1 MTLAAVDPFASY
13 ASTDLAADLSLYA
26 SSLSKYNSYN
36 SYNARAP
43 GLNAQTNDA
52 VTDAESQM
60 LLVVE
65 QECKQYNA
73 ELAAYF

>member
-1 MTLAAVDPFASY
+1 MRRLTACTHVGHIQ
-13 ASTDLAADLSLYA
+13 
-26 SSLSKYNSYN
+26 SKYN

-65 QECKQYNA
+65 QV
-73 ELAAYF
+73 AAAHIAVRRRRRRRRKV

>member
-1 MTLAAVDPFASY
+1 MRRLTTCTHVGHIQ
-13 ASTDLAADLSLYA
+13 
-26 SSLSKYNSYN
+26 SKYNSYN

-65 QECKQYNA
+65 QV
-73 ELAAYF
+73 AAAHIAV

>member
-1 MTLAAVDPFASY
+1 MSIWTHTYVYRGVRRLTACTHVGHIQ
-13 ASTDLAADLSLYA
+13 
-26 SSLSKYNSYN
+26 SKYNSYN

-65 QECKQYNA
+65 QV
-73 ELAAYF
+73 AAAHIAV

>member
-1 MTLAAVDPFASY
+1 VRRLTACTHVGHIQ
-13 ASTDLAADLSLYA
+13 
-26 SSLSKYNSYN
+26 SKYNSYN

-65 QECKQYNA
+65 QV
-73 ELAAYF
+73 AAAHIAV

>member
-1 MTLAAVDPFASY
+1 MRRLTACTHVGHIQ
-13 ASTDLAADLSLYA
+13 
-26 SSLSKYNSYN
+26 SKYNSYN

-65 QECKQYNA
+65 QVREEWEVKG
-73 ELAAYF
+73 EGWRVSER

>member
-1 MTLAAVDPFASY
+1 MRRLTTCTHVGHIQ
-13 ASTDLAADLSLYA
+13 
-26 SSLSKYNSYN
+26 SKYN

-65 QECKQYNA
+65 QV
-73 ELAAYF
+73 AAAHIAV